1 MPSLDKFIISTG
13 VVDQVLQKNRRPL
26 NVVDI
31 NCRTEQFRFCNI
43 IQLICYPLEITRRGS
58 MKEEI
63 AGNREAFC
71 ICPKILMLG
80 SYRRKA
86 LRTGSR
92 YEYNGMTVQIIPRQN
107 RQICPQMSGDDK
119 ISCVPPAFFQ
129 CLIQRDS
136 STDIRTKNDSS
147 TPISIYFTL
156 IQEKKLVDYIYRST
170 RLHRQGLQ
178 GGKVDVLQHGIGQ
191 SLQCSAPRDS

>member
-1 MPSLDKFIISTG
+1 
-13 VVDQVLQKNRRPL
+13 
-26 NVVDI
+26 
-31 NCRTEQFRFCNI
+31 
-43 IQLICYPLEITRRGS
+43 

-107 RQICPQMSGDDK
+107 RQICPQMSSDDK
-119 ISCVPPAFFQ
+119 ISFQ

-136 STDIRTKNDSS
+136 STDISTKNDSS
-147 TPISIYFTL
+147 TPLSIYFTL

-191 SLQCSAPRDS
+191 SLQ